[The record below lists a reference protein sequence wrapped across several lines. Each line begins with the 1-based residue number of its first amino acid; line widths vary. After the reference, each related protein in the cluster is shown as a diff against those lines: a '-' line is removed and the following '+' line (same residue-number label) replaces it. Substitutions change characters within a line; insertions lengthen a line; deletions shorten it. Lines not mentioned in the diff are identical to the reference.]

1 MSSEKD
7 ITISQQARRITEL
20 EKMVT
25 DRNATIAQL
34 NAAEF
39 VHKYHPDGQIVAV
52 LSNGLVT
59 PASVYSVPYV
69 QRLVAGALINDRA
82 RITRAMEDS
91 RKRWDPIHVSL
102 AQLEALRKSI
112 LWVAKASDGQRLD
125 SALADLGQQ
134 LGSAYDGSEGFQ
146 VAVEAL
152 PEWQKQTEEI
162 KWMVAF
168 VDTRVQELK
177 TGIRRVLG
185 GTDRGDYLRNLADQS
200 LAELSY
206 TAEVAIGRRAPG
218 DGETWLGNEGIRRKG
233 ESPDRTWQAI
243 TNDTYNDLTAKAE
256 KGGQL
261 SPDEQAGLEILTK
274 IPHEKR
280 GGRMKKWAHQRRLH
294 INKQIARS
302 E

>member
-1 MSSEKD
+1 MSDDKDTIIEKQTRQ
-7 ITISQQARRITEL
+7 IAEL

-39 VHKYHPDGQIVAV
+39 IHKYHPDGQIVAV
-52 LSNGLVT
+52 LSNGLVSPVPT
-59 PASVYSVPYV
+59 YTEPYV
-69 QRLVAGALINDRA
+69 QRLIAGAYIYERERLKQV
-82 RITRAMEDS
+82 TEDNH
-91 RKRWDPIHVSL
+91 KRWDPVHVAL
-102 AQLEALRKSI
+102 AQLEVLRKSI

-146 VAVEAL
+146 VAIETL
-152 PEWQKQTEEI
+152 PEWQKQTDEI

-200 LAELSY
+200 LTGLSH
-206 TAEVAIGRRAPG
+206 TAQEIIGRRPPG
-218 DGETWLGNEGIRRKG
+218 DGETWLGNEGIRRKI
-233 ESPDRTWQAI
+233 EPPKKTWQDI
-243 TNDTYNDLTAKAE
+243 TNDTYNDLIEKEKA
-256 KGGQL
+256 GQL
-261 SPDEQAGLEILTK
+261 SPDEQAALEILTN
-274 IPHEKR
+274 IPHNKR
-280 GGRMKKWAHQRRLH
+280 GNRMKKWVHNRRVY
-294 INKQIARS
+294 IQKQITRS
-302 E
+302 K